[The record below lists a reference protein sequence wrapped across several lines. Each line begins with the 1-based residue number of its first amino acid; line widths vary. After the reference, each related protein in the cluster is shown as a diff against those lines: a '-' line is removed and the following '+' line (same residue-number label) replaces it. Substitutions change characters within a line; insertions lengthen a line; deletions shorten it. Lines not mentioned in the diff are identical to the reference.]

1 MLIPVILMQIT
12 ACTGRGENAAHQ
24 WLDRQLASR
33 QTTPN
38 LPLIPEVKDTL
49 PVAYN
54 PELYGDPF
62 AKTWARVGASHASQD
77 LLDNANAR
85 FPTEDVMSLRF
96 QGFIR
101 TSQGIAAMVSNNA
114 RSESVRVG
122 DLIGSA
128 GWAVRGVSTSG
139 VELGVPDGTQL
150 VMPYQGRGLVK

>member
-1 MLIPVILMQIT
+1 MLIPVILVLIT

-24 WLDRQLASR
+24 WLDRQLASK
-33 QTTPN
+33 QLIPN

-62 AKTWARVGASHASQD
+62 AKTWARVGASHTSQD

-85 FPTEDVMSLRF
+85 FPTEDVMSLKF
-96 QGFIR
+96 LGYIR
-101 TSQGIAAMVSNNA
+101 TPQGIAAMVSNNT
-114 RSESVRVG
+114 RSESIRVG
-122 DLIGSA
+122 NLIGSA
-128 GWAVRGVSTSG
+128 GWAVRVVSTSG

-150 VMPYQGRGLVK
+150 VMPYQRRGLAK